1 MTRISDDIVAHYERS
16 SGERGG
22 EKYRNMEGEEADQTP
37 GGCEGKWYLND
48 IADYSY
54 VQYDGPN
61 FPAVFYG

>member
-1 MTRISDDIVAHYERS
+1 
-16 SGERGG
+16 
-22 EKYRNMEGEEADQTP
+22 MEGEEADQTP